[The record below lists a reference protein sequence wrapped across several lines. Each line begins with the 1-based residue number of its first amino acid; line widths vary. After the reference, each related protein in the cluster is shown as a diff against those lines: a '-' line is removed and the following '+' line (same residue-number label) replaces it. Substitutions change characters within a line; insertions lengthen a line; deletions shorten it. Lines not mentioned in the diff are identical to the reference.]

1 MRIAVPNKGRL
12 HEPTI
17 DLLERAGLH
26 LENGADRKLYA
37 DTVDPDVTVL
47 FARAADIPEYV
58 SDGAADLGITGF
70 DQVQEARVDNVSE
83 LLDLEFG
90 RCRLVLAA
98 PEDGDI
104 ERLEDLAGKT
114 VATEFPNITEDF
126 FADTGVEPDIVE
138 VSGATELTPHVEMAD
153 AIVDITS
160 TGTTLKMNR
169 LAIVDEVLS
178 SSVRLFGRDDVL
190 DEPKIDEVRTAL
202 SSVKQAEGKRY
213 LMMNVPRDRLE
224 DVRDVIRG
232 WAGRRSWTS
241 PTKTTMRRPLLSTPS
256 STSEMSSRRSPR
268 SKRRRERYFGDRDRA
283 TGRVV
288 RSVVTRVA
296 GYAGTRAPDRPESGL
311 LESGG
316 DRSLER
322 VELEKGVERGAVRR
336 RADKAPHPIEAHDI
350 VFLEQREMGFTERRV
365 DPLAQ
370 LVDRRPDR
378 RVAFGIGEPAD
389 ERSEGIGSSVASTQ
403 RRISHRRSLSTTREI
418 VSRGGTTT
426 ERTVVAEA
434 KPIRSGR
441 RWIRVDRHWHEK
453 VRDGTLD
460 KRDRSFRRV

>member
-58 SDGAADLGITGF
+58 ADGAADLGITGF
-70 DQVQEARVDNVSE
+70 DQVCEARVDNVSE

-104 ERLEDLAGKT
+104 ESVDDLAGKI

-169 LAIVDEVLS
+169 LAIVEEVLA

-190 DEPKIDEVRTAL
+190 AEPKVEEVRTAL
-202 SSVKQAEGKRY
+202 SSVKHAEGKRY
-213 LMMNVPRDRLE
+213 LMMNVPQERLE
-224 DVRDVIRG
+224 DVRDVIPG
-232 WAGRRSWTS
+232 LGG
-241 PTKTTMRRPLLSTPS
+241 PTIM
-256 STSEMSSRRSPR
+256 
-268 SKRRRERYFGDRDRA
+268 
-283 TGRVV
+283 
-288 RSVVTRVA
+288 
-296 GYAGTRAPDRPESGL
+296 
-311 LESGG
+311 
-316 DRSLER
+316 
-322 VELEKGVERGAVRR
+322 
-336 RADKAPHPIEAHDI
+336 DI
-350 VFLEQREMGFTERRV
+350 
-365 DPLAQ
+365 
-370 LVDRRPDR
+370 
-378 RVAFGIGEPAD
+378 AD
-389 ERSEGIGSSVASTQ
+389 ENDD
-403 RRISHRRSLSTTREI
+403 
-418 VSRGGTTT
+418 
-426 ERTVVAEA
+426 EA
-434 KPIRSGR
+434 KVAVHAV
-441 RWIRVDRHWHEK
+441 VDESDVFETITEVKKAGASDILVTEIERLVE
-453 VRDGTLD
+453 
-460 KRDRSFRRV
+460 

>member
-114 VATEFPNITEDF
+114 VATEFPNITADF
-126 FADTGVEPDIVE
+126 FDDTGVEPDIVE

-224 DVRDVIRG
+224 DVRDVIPG
-232 WAGRRSWTS
+232 LGG
-241 PTKTTMRRPLLSTPS
+241 PTIM
-256 STSEMSSRRSPR
+256 
-268 SKRRRERYFGDRDRA
+268 
-283 TGRVV
+283 
-288 RSVVTRVA
+288 
-296 GYAGTRAPDRPESGL
+296 
-311 LESGG
+311 
-316 DRSLER
+316 
-322 VELEKGVERGAVRR
+322 
-336 RADKAPHPIEAHDI
+336 DI
-350 VFLEQREMGFTERRV
+350 
-365 DPLAQ
+365 
-370 LVDRRPDR
+370 
-378 RVAFGIGEPAD
+378 AD
-389 ERSEGIGSSVASTQ
+389 ETDDESTVAVHAVVDERNVFETITEVKNAGASDILVT
-403 RRISHRRSLSTTREI
+403 EI
-418 VSRGGTTT
+418 
-426 ERTVVAEA
+426 ERLVE
-434 KPIRSGR
+434 
-441 RWIRVDRHWHEK
+441 
-453 VRDGTLD
+453 
-460 KRDRSFRRV
+460 